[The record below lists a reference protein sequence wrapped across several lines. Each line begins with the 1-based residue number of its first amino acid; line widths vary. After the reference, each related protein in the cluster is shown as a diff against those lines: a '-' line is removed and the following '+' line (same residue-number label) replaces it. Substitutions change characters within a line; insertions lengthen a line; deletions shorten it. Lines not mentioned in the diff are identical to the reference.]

1 MPPRLAAL
9 ACRIEEDVLRV
20 SARLRLANAERERMM
35 ATLSAAASVA
45 ALRDAR
51 ATRRLLYRLG
61 PERFRDGVVHALAW
75 SGGADPAASLD
86 LYRLPDRWTVP
97 SFPLGGRDVIS
108 HGTPRG
114 PLVGDLLRAVEA
126 WWIDQDFAPDE
137 TALRRRLQQMLA
149 AAQQ

>member
-1 MPPRLAAL
+1 M
-9 ACRIEEDVLRV
+9 
-20 SARLRLANAERERMM
+20 
-35 ATLSAAASVA
+35 
-45 ALRDAR
+45 
-51 ATRRLLYRLG
+51 
-61 PERFRDGVVHALAW
+61 GVVHALAW

-126 WWIDQDFAPDE
+126 WWIDQDFAPDAA
-137 TALRRRLQQMLA
+137 ALRRRPPADAGFGAVGEA
-149 AAQQ
+149 ARRTPAWLWEAPFSPILLPISLHPYGWVIP